1 MPRILNPNLNIM
13 IAAATRLG
21 ELCDDMVFIGGCAT
35 GLLITDPA
43 APAVRYT
50 IDVDVIVEVASRAE
64 FYKLEEELRE
74 RGFQQ
79 IMEEA
84 APICRWRAED
94 VILDVMPTDSKI
106 LGFGN
111 RWYGPALENAEH
123 MAIQND
129 IEVYMITASYF
140 LGTKMEAFLARG
152 NGDYYG
158 SHDLEDMI
166 AVIDGRPELID
177 EIRNESDELKKYLAE
192 KFNNLIQDD
201 TFIEAIPGHLPPDPA
216 SQARAEII
224 MQRLQRIIDLNTE
237 GN

>member
-1 MPRILNPNLNIM
+1 MPRTVNPNLNIM
-13 IAAATRLG
+13 VTAATRLG
-21 ELCDDMVFIGGCAT
+21 ELRDDMVFIGGCAA

-43 APAVRYT
+43 APEVRYT
-50 IDVDVIVEVASRAE
+50 IDVDVIVEVVSRAE
-64 FYKLEEELRE
+64 FYRLEEKLRE

-79 IMEEA
+79 IMQED

-94 VILDVMPTDSKI
+94 VTLDVMPTDSEI

-123 MAIQND
+123 MVIQNG
-129 IEVYMITASYF
+129 IEVNMITAPYF

-177 EIRNESDELKKYLAE
+177 EIQNGSDKLKNYLAE
-192 KFNNLIQDD
+192 EFNNLIQDD
-201 TFIEAIPGHLPPDPA
+201 SFIEAIPGHLPPDPA
-216 SQARAEII
+216 SQDRTEII
-224 MQRLQRIIDLNTE
+224 MKRLQRIIDLNTD